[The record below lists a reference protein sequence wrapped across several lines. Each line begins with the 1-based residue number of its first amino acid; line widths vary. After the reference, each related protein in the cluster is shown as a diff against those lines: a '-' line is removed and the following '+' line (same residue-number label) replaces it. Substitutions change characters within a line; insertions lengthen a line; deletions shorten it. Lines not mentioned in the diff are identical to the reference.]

1 MMIKIIIVED
11 DAYIRENL
19 EEFINSKQHFTC
31 VASADNLKD
40 AKAQIL
46 KYHPDVVLM
55 DLKLGEEY
63 GVDCIKEIKSVAPD
77 IQFIVTTVFE
87 DSKHVFESLKAGAV
101 GYLVKGGELEQITDA
116 VLQVYH
122 GGSSLSANIAR
133 NIVNTFKQTAENQ
146 IQAHSALTT
155 RENEIL
161 TCLSEG
167 LLYKELAD
175 KLGISIDTVRS
186 HIRHIYEKLQV
197 NSRAE
202 AVNKVFLN
210 KSKQ

>member
-1 MMIKIIIVED
+1 MIKIIIVED
-11 DAYIRENL
+11 DTYIRESL
-19 EEFINSKQHFTC
+19 EEFINSKKSFTC

-40 AKAQIL
+40 AKEQIL

-63 GVDCIKEIKSVAPD
+63 GVDCIREIKSIAPE
-77 IQFIVTTVFE
+77 IQFIITTVFE

-101 GYLVKGGELEQITDA
+101 GYLVKGGELEQITEA
-116 VLQVYH
+116 ILQVYH

-133 NIVNTFKQTAENQ
+133 KIVNTFNQTAENQ
-146 IQAHSALTT
+146 IQSNSALTA

-167 LLYKELAD
+167 FLYKELAD

-210 KSKQ
+210 KN